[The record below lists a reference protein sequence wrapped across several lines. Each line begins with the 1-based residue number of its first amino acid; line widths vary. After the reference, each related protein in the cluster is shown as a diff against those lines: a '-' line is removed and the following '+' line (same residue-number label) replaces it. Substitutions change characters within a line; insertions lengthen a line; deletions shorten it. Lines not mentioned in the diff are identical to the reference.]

1 MKQNRVA
8 ETYAREFVGHHH
20 DSMIFTTYS
29 EKHSPYILMK
39 EVIPHISYEGIQ
51 LSKLQTNWKNKI
63 KNPPKG
69 EGDR

>member
-20 DSMIFTTYS
+20 DSMTFTTYR
-29 EKHSPYILMK
+29 EKHSPYTLMK